1 MAISAVPKGYTTIT
15 PYLVVKNPLALFEFL
30 QDAFG
35 AEEVR
40 RSPLPHGGVF
50 NIEVKIG
57 DAMVMIVLAREDH
70 DLRTTA
76 LYLYVAVVDEVYERA
91 ILAGGKSLLLPED
104 QFYGDRCA
112 GIQDLEGNSW
122 WIAQRIEDLSSD
134 EIGERIKSLA

>member
-15 PYLVVKNPLALFEFL
+15 PYLVVHDPLTLFNFL
-30 QDAFG
+30 QHAFG
-35 AEEVR
+35 AVEVR
-40 RSPLPHGGVF
+40 RSPLPNGGVF

-76 LYLYVAVVDEVYERA
+76 LYLYVTNVDEVYEKA
-91 ILAGGKSLLLPED
+91 IVAGGKSLLLPED

-112 GIQDLEGNSW
+112 GIQDFEGNNW
-122 WIAQRIEDLSSD
+122 WIAQRVEDLTSG
-134 EIGERIKSLA
+134 EIGERIKALG